1 MNADSIFR
9 IMSFSPH
16 LKLIT
21 SFSYFIIIVGRN
33 TMEKVSCLHN
43 MQVGVHFE
51 R

>member
-9 IMSFSPH
+9 IMTFSSQ
-16 LKLIT
+16 LKVFT
-21 SFSYFIIIVGRN
+21 SLSHYTTVVGRN

-43 MQVGVHFE
+43 MQVGIHFE